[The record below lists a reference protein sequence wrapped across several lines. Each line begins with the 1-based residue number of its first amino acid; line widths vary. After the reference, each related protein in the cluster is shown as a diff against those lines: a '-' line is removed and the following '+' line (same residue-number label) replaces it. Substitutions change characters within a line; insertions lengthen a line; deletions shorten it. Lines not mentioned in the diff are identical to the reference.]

1 MAELGPVERAR
12 EEGAS
17 PGLVRLV
24 DRIDHRVP
32 AVGRGV
38 GLSVAAYGRLGRH
51 RGTVLAGGLAF
62 FALLSMVPAII
73 SLGAVAALLFDP
85 AQLVAD
91 LKELLAEQPELLATF
106 GPLLDEIATFG
117 QTSLSSIGLAGL
129 IGVGVSLYA
138 ASRFVYV
145 VRQVLDI
152 TFELEP
158 ARPSLLSRGVA
169 ILITFLALVLVV
181 VAIIVLG
188 LIPPVLDSLG
198 IGELYSS
205 NIRMVRL
212 PVAVLVVY
220 LMLTA
225 TMRYGIRARR
235 VVGWLN
241 LGAAAGAL
249 LILVGT
255 LGLGWYLS
263 FSTTY
268 SQIITV
274 LGGVIALQ
282 LWLYVVALAVIG
294 AAEIEGIRHGF
305 RRRDLGPTS
314 GPGA

>member
-1 MAELGPVERAR
+1 VADLGPVERAR

-24 DRIDHRVP
+24 DEVHHRVP
-32 AVGRGV
+32 RVGRAVG
-38 GLSVAAYGRLGRH
+38 LFVAAYGRLARH

-73 SLGAVAALLFDP
+73 SLGTVAAVLFDP
-85 AQLVAD
+85 AQVVSD
-91 LKELLAEQPELLATF
+91 LKELLADQPELLATF
-106 GPLLDEIATFG
+106 EPLLDEIATFG
-117 QTSLSSIGLAGL
+117 QASLSSLGIAGL
-129 IGVGVSLYA
+129 ISVGVSLYA

-158 ARPSLLSRGVA
+158 AHPSLLSRGVA
-169 ILITFLALVLVV
+169 IMITFLALVLVV
-181 VAIIVLG
+181 VAIIVMG
-188 LIPPVLDSLG
+188 LIPSVLDALG
-198 IGELYSS
+198 VGAIYSS
-205 NIRMVRL
+205 NIRIVRL

-225 TMRYGIRARR
+225 AMRFGIRARG

-241 LGAAAGAL
+241 VGAAVGAL
-249 LILVGT
+249 IILLGT
-255 LGLGWYLS
+255 LGLSWYLS
-263 FSTTY
+263 FSTTD
-268 SQIITV
+268 SQVATV
-274 LGGVIALQ
+274 LRGVIALQ

-305 RRRDLGPTS
+305 RRRDRYVKP
-314 GPGA
+314 